1 MAKLPERLLEL
12 EAEKMSDSK
21 SIFHAAQEGSST
33 DVSRRGLL
41 RNVTIA
47 VGGAALAA
55 ATLTAQS
62 AEAGNMSQKAAGYQ
76 ATPKDG
82 LRCDGCSLFQ
92 APSSCKL
99 VEGTIS
105 PSGWCRFFA
114 KKS

>member
-1 MAKLPERLLEL
+1 MSDLIHNFRTANNGLSSDISRRRLLR
-12 EAEKMSDSK
+12 S
-21 SIFHAAQEGSST
+21 
-33 DVSRRGLL
+33 
-41 RNVTIA
+41 VTVVA
-47 VGGAALAA
+47 GGAALAA
-55 ATLTAQS
+55 ASLISQNAK
-62 AEAGNMSQKAAGYQ
+62 AGNMSQKAASYQ

>member
-1 MAKLPERLLEL
+1 
-12 EAEKMSDSK
+12 MSDSK
-21 SIFHAAQEGSST
+21 RNDPAANEGLPS

-41 RNVTIA
+41 RSVTVAI
-47 VGGAALAA
+47 GGAALAA
-55 ATLTAQS
+55 ATLTAQN

-82 LRCDGCSLFQ
+82 QRCDGCSLFE

-99 VEGTIS
+99 VQGEIS
-105 PSGWCRFFA
+105 PSGWCRFYA